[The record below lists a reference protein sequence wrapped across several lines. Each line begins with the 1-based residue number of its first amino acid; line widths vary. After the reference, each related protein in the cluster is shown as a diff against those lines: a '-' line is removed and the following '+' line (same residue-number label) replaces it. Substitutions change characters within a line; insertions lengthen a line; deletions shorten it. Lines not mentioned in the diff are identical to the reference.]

1 MLLQHAWLAPLG
13 NINTITE
20 EDEEEA
26 EAEAEAE
33 AKEDGANGANGVDAA
48 GDRVVGGEHDG
59 EVFVDREV
67 GLWARDAIE
76 KKRLGKLGR
85 HAKPALHAAP
95 LDATAS
101 K

>member
-20 EDEEEA
+20 EDEDETETDQPQ
-26 EAEAEAE
+26 
-33 AKEDGANGANGVDAA
+33 EDKADSPV
-48 GDRVVGGEHDG
+48 GDRVVGGDHDG
-59 EVFVDREV
+59 EAWVDKEV
-67 GLWARDAIE
+67 GLWVLGALE
-76 KKRLGKLGR
+76 KKRLGKLGK

-101 K
+101 T